1 MGVSRVIGV
10 PHMNVC
16 ITMLQK
22 KNENPPF
29 VNHFPRENMIGTIE
43 MNDMDDMEVPP
54 FMDTLNT
61 YTYIYVFLEILTYF
75 HNTFTLNEL
84 FALTCC
90 WSMVGPQTWMLPPG
104 VN

>member
-1 MGVSRVIGV
+1 VYY
-10 PHMNVC
+10 HAA
-16 ITMLQK
+16 K

-61 YTYIYVFLEILTYF
+61 YIYICVFRDSNIF
-75 HNTFTLNEL
+75 
-84 FALTCC
+84 
-90 WSMVGPQTWMLPPG
+90 S
-104 VN
+104 

>member
-1 MGVSRVIGV
+1 VYY
-10 PHMNVC
+10 HAA
-16 ITMLQK
+16 K

-61 YTYIYVFLEILTYF
+61 YIYMCF
-75 HNTFTLNEL
+75 
-84 FALTCC
+84 
-90 WSMVGPQTWMLPPG
+90 
-104 VN
+104 